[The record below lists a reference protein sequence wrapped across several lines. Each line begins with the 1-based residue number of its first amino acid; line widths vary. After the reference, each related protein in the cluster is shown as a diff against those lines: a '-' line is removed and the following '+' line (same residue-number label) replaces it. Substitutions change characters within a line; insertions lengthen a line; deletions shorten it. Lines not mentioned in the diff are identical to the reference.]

1 MKDFVKKIE
10 ELADFH
16 EDKKEERVGHNNKR
30 DERIQHTSIGFCFNA
45 TKIG

>member
-10 ELADFH
+10 ELSDLH